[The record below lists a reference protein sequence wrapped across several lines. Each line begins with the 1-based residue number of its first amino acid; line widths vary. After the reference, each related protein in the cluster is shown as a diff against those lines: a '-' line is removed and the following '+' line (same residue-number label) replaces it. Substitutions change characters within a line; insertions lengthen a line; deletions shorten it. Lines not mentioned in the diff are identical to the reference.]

1 MSQCQ
6 HWLAGQIPGKQ
17 RLTRLPPSCVSH
29 SGLVAADVSEPQ
41 QQQQKPKGQR
51 AACRRQQS
59 RLFMQITAWAQLWLS

>member
-41 QQQQKPKGQR
+41 QQQQKP
-51 AACRRQQS
+51 
-59 RLFMQITAWAQLWLS
+59 LSPKTPWCNAGIL